1 MVNCVRPSLTC
12 HRHRVELGR
21 CQYSAQP
28 GRIPISIP
36 IPLMDIIFPAD
47 QPLRTCLSS
56 IGREIERVFGFD
68 RTQMN
73 TNGWILVQFF
83 RQPRSE
89 ARIITIF
96 NTHNFITVNPQ
107 TSFANRERDHCFKR
121 NLRKKN
127 PLNFSKNILYMRNYF
142 IERDSLL
149 IRISAK
155 VVRVGIPITLAV

>member
-12 HRHRVELGR
+12 HRHQVELGR

-68 RTQMN
+68 RTQQMN
-73 TNGWILVQFF
+73 TNGRILMEFF
-83 RQPRSE
+83 RQSRSAKRE
-89 ARIITIF
+89 DYYNIQYAYIQYARIITIF
-96 NTHNFITVNPQ
+96 NNFITVNN
-107 TSFANRERDHCFKR
+107 FREEREIIVLREVSVK
-121 NLRKKN
+121 RKKK
-127 PLNFSKNILYMRNYF
+127 PFKF
-142 IERDSLL
+142 F
-149 IRISAK
+149 
-155 VVRVGIPITLAV
+155 